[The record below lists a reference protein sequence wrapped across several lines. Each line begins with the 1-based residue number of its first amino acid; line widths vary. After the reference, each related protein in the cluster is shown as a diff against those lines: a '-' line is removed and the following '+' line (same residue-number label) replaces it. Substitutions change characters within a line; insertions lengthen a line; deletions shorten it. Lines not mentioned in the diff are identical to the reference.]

1 MRGKKPLSKKQVVA
15 LRKLVEGNELHE
27 LLLNLG
33 VDLMLRASDLLNL
46 KVSDVLNE
54 SGSVK
59 KEVRVRMK
67 KTKKT
72 FPFMIV
78 PKASKSEKNEGLD
91 NFDTKQVTGGG
102 GGVGDYIDDVNSAS
116 GKFGSEKAPSRN
128 IHPTVKPLT
137 LMNYLVVLGSRKG
150 DVVLEPF
157 AGSGTTALACVSQER
172 DYIAIEREE
181 EYYDIAKARLEK
193 VEQPLKMWEKFS

>member
-1 MRGKKPLSKKQVVA
+1 MRGKKPLSEKHVVA

-59 KEVRVRMK
+59 KEVRVKMK

-72 FPFMIV
+72 TLNLPL
-78 PKASKSEKNEGLD
+78 SKIPLQS
-91 NFDTKQVTGGG
+91 
-102 GGVGDYIDDVNSAS
+102 
-116 GKFGSEKAPSRN
+116 SRN
-128 IHPTVKPLT
+128 ICLRGREKISSFGQLII
-137 LMNYLVVLGSRKG
+137 
-150 DVVLEPF
+150 
-157 AGSGTTALACVSQER
+157 TT
-172 DYIAIEREE
+172 RENLFQSISIPE
-181 EYYDIAKARLEK
+181 SSKTG
-193 VEQPLKMWEKFS
+193 

>member
-1 MRGKKPLSKKQVVA
+1 MRGKKPLSEKQVVA

-59 KEVRVRMK
+59 KEVRVKMK

-72 FPFMIV
+72 TLNLPL
-78 PKASKSEKNEGLD
+78 SKNSIAVIKKYLLERKTREKISSFGQLIITTRENLFQSISIPESSRTWLRDLGVEGCFRIFHSFNKKD
-91 NFDTKQVTGGG
+91 QE
-102 GGVGDYIDDVNSAS
+102 
-116 GKFGSEKAPSRN
+116 FG
-128 IHPTVKPLT
+128 HL
-137 LMNYLVVLGSRKG
+137 
-150 DVVLEPF
+150 
-157 AGSGTTALACVSQER
+157 
-172 DYIAIEREE
+172 
-181 EYYDIAKARLEK
+181 
-193 VEQPLKMWEKFS
+193 